1 MGFGRLSDNDDCYP
15 LKSRLLE
22 VGETLVKCQSKEKKV
37 INKLEDVRNELS
49 KLEQKQAA
57 IDAERL
63 TSKRSNSPL
72 LERQSLRSKRIE
84 DLLKSKK
91 EKTSQLKSINLIITP
106 LEADLLKIQNEEKN
120 LDKSSD
126 SSVWSKFQKEFK

>member
-22 VGETLVKCQSKEKKV
+22 VGETLVNCQSKEKKV
-37 INKLEDVRNELS
+37 LNKLESVRNELS
-49 KLEQKQAA
+49 KLEQKKAA

-91 EKTSQLKSINLIITP
+91 EKSSQLKSINLVITP